1 MKRGIYT
8 CCSRHLSTGYPHLF
22 APMPLLFS
30 TFPVNLLQ
38 QQIYIMLKTTLL
50 LENLN
55 TGISFALHG
64 VSSRNPLPILLN
76 FLIEAKDGEV
86 VISSTDLEIGI
97 QTKVPARVEKEG
109 AVTVSAK
116 TFTDIVSSISR
127 EKIELSEEGGVLVLT
142 AKGTKTKLPT
152 APATDFPKLYE
163 EKGQKRA
170 TIKKELFDKEVSK
183 VVFSAATDSGRPA
196 LSGLLIER
204 NDKEINLV
212 ATDGY
217 RLSLKRNSAVKTTE
231 KEEGRQL
238 IIPARI
244 IKEVVGSKNP
254 GAELGIFISPS
265 NNQALFE
272 MGDNMVV
279 GRLIEAE
286 YPDYQR
292 IIPQSF
298 GTKAVFDRSMA
309 LNAVRSC
316 SVIAREAANIV
327 KMSIGKNSI
336 FFSASASS
344 AGENRV
350 EIDAKTSG
358 EENEIAFN
366 SRYLLDF
373 LSAQEEENISFEM
386 TGPLNPG
393 VFKIADDESYLHL
406 IMPIRVAG

>member
-1 MKRGIYT
+1 
-8 CCSRHLSTGYPHLF
+8 
-22 APMPLLFS
+22 
-30 TFPVNLLQ
+30 
-38 QQIYIMLKTTLL
+38 MLKTTLL

-55 TGISFALHG
+55 TGISFAHHG
-64 VSSRNPLPILLN
+64 VSSRNPLPVLLN

-86 VISSTDLEIGI
+86 IISATDLEIGI
-97 QTKVPARVEKEG
+97 QTKIPAKVEKEG
-109 AVTVSAK
+109 AITVSAK
-116 TFTDIVSSISR
+116 TFADIVSSIDQ
-127 EKIELSEEGGVLVLT
+127 EKVELTEEDSVLVLT
-142 AKGTKTKLPT
+142 AKGTKTKFPT
-152 APATDFPKLYE
+152 APAMDFPKLYE

-170 TIKKELFDKEVSK
+170 TINKDNFDNEISK

-196 LSGLLIER
+196 LSGVLIEQEG
-204 NDKEINLV
+204 KETNYV

-217 RLSLKRNSAVKTTE
+217 RLSLKKNATVKMTG
-231 KEEGRQL
+231 KEEGNRL

-244 IKEVVGSKNP
+244 IKEII
-254 GAELGIFISPS
+254 GAIGAQTELDIFISPS
-265 NNQALFE
+265 SNQALFD
-272 MGDNMVV
+272 MGDQVVV

-286 YPDYQR
+286 YPDYQK

-298 GTKAVFDRSMA
+298 ETKAEFDRTLA
-309 LNAVRSC
+309 LSAVRSC

-327 KMSIGKNSI
+327 KMSIGKDTVS
-336 FFSASASS
+336 FSASASS

-350 EIDAKTSG
+350 EIDAKVSG

-373 LSAQEEENISFEM
+373 FSAQEEENISFEM

-393 VFKIADDESYLHL
+393 VFKVAGDDSYLHL